1 MAMAAKTN
9 SRQQNQ
15 KTAKEPQMKKRLLLR
30 MVLAYFLFVIV
41 GFIGT
46 TQLAA
51 RNDQPLMDVTAT
63 FADIR
68 DYFLTGY
75 YKTYFIVCLAG
86 LILLFVYILT
96 IHRPLKQMLR
106 SAAAY
111 AEGAYETPIPV
122 QQEDELGF
130 LANVMNFM
138 AHELDSLEED
148 QRKFISNISH
158 DFRSPL
164 TSIKG
169 YAEAMADGTIPP
181 GMQEKYL
188 NIIVFESERLEK
200 LTQSLLELNK
210 YSAGGVYLDLSAFDI
225 NEQIRRTILTFEG
238 RCQEKSLTFDL
249 RLSETPLTV
258 KADAAKI
265 DQVLH
270 NLIDNAIKFSNSNS
284 AISIETTLRNGKV
297 FVSVK
302 DSGIGIPGGS
312 LNKIWERFYKT
323 DLSRGKDK
331 KGTGLGLAIV
341 REIIHAHHENINVIS
356 TEGVGTEFIFSLT
369 PARPL
374 N

>member
-1 MAMAAKTN
+1 MAAKTN

-111 AEGAYETPIPV
+111 AEGVYETPIPV

-270 NLIDNAIKFSNSNS
+270 NLIDNAVKFSNSNS

-302 DSGIGIPGGS
+302 DSGIGIPGSS

-356 TEGVGTEFIFSLT
+356 TEGVGTEFIFTLAKSQEKEI
-369 PARPL
+369 
-374 N
+374 

>member
-210 YSAGGVYLDLSAFDI
+210 YSAGGVYLDISAFDI

-270 NLIDNAIKFSNSNS
+270 NLIDNAVKFSNSNS

-302 DSGIGIPGGS
+302 DSGIGIPGSS

>member
-1 MAMAAKTN
+1 MAAKTN

-122 QQEDELGF
+122 QQEDEL
-130 LANVMNFM
+130 
-138 AHELDSLEED
+138 
-148 QRKFISNISH
+148 
-158 DFRSPL
+158 
-164 TSIKG
+164 
-169 YAEAMADGTIPP
+169 
-181 GMQEKYL
+181 
-188 NIIVFESERLEK
+188 
-200 LTQSLLELNK
+200 
-210 YSAGGVYLDLSAFDI
+210 AFWPM
-225 NEQIRRTILTFEG
+225 
-238 RCQEKSLTFDL
+238 S
-249 RLSETPLTV
+249 
-258 KADAAKI
+258 
-265 DQVLH
+265 
-270 NLIDNAIKFSNSNS
+270 
-284 AISIETTLRNGKV
+284 
-297 FVSVK
+297 
-302 DSGIGIPGGS
+302 
-312 LNKIWERFYKT
+312 
-323 DLSRGKDK
+323 
-331 KGTGLGLAIV
+331 
-341 REIIHAHHENINVIS
+341 
-356 TEGVGTEFIFSLT
+356 
-369 PARPL
+369 
-374 N
+374 

>member
-148 QRKFISNISH
+148 QRKFISPR
-158 DFRSPL
+158 FPLSPDL
-164 TSIKG
+164 HQGLRGG
-169 YAEAMADGTIPP
+169 YGGRDDPP
-181 GMQEKYL
+181 GD
-188 NIIVFESERLEK
+188 
-200 LTQSLLELNK
+200 
-210 YSAGGVYLDLSAFDI
+210 AG
-225 NEQIRRTILTFEG
+225 E
-238 RCQEKSLTFDL
+238 
-249 RLSETPLTV
+249 
-258 KADAAKI
+258 
-265 DQVLH
+265 
-270 NLIDNAIKFSNSNS
+270 
-284 AISIETTLRNGKV
+284 
-297 FVSVK
+297 VSQ
-302 DSGIGIPGGS
+302 
-312 LNKIWERFYKT
+312 
-323 DLSRGKDK
+323 
-331 KGTGLGLAIV
+331 
-341 REIIHAHHENINVIS
+341 HHCI
-356 TEGVGTEFIFSLT
+356 
-369 PARPL
+369 
-374 N
+374 